1 VIIRSSTGGAAPAML
16 PEADNPVADNPD
28 SDRLLLTSMSMSAI
42 AEPLTETGD
51 CPQCLL
57 GNLNWLL
64 AQAHYALAS
73 ELAAAFEPLE
83 VTPRGHSVLGAAMTG
98 TYTQKELAELVGLDK
113 TTMVV
118 TLDELEASGLAKRV
132 PSSTDRRARV
142 IEVTK
147 TGRAKVTAAN
157 KIIARV
163 QADVL
168 ASLDAAGGE
177 ALLASLGHLVR
188 ARLAEPA
195 ACKGVRR
202 REPRAHGA

>member
-1 VIIRSSTGGAAPAML
+1 
-16 PEADNPVADNPD
+16 
-28 SDRLLLTSMSMSAI
+28 MSAI
-42 AEPLTETGD
+42 VEPVTETEE

-73 ELAAAFEPLE
+73 ELGTAFEPLGI
-83 VTPRGHSVLGAAMTG
+83 TPRGHSVLGAAMTG
-98 TYTQKELAELVGLDK
+98 GYTQKELAELVGLDK

-118 TLDELEASGLAKRV
+118 TLDDLEASGLAKRV
-132 PSSTDRRARV
+132 PSSSDRRARV

-157 KIIARV
+157 RIVARV

-168 ASLDAAGGE
+168 ASLGAAEGD
-177 ALLASLGHLVR
+177 ALLATLGQLVR
-188 ARLAEPA
+188 ARLSEPA

>member
-1 VIIRSSTGGAAPAML
+1 
-16 PEADNPVADNPD
+16 
-28 SDRLLLTSMSMSAI
+28 MSAI
-42 AEPLTETGD
+42 AEPPLETGD

-73 ELAAAFEPLE
+73 ELASAFEPLG
-83 VTPRGHSVLGAAMTG
+83 VTPRGHSVLAAALTG

-118 TLDELEASGLAKRV
+118 TLDELEAAGLAKRV
-132 PSSTDRRARV
+132 PSRTDRRARA
-142 IEVTK
+142 IEVTEA
-147 TGRAKVTAAN
+147 GRAKVATAN
-157 KIIARV
+157 KIVARV

-168 ASLDAAGGE
+168 ASLEAQEGD
-177 ALLASLGHLVR
+177 ALLRTLGHLVR

>member
-1 VIIRSSTGGAAPAML
+1 
-16 PEADNPVADNPD
+16 
-28 SDRLLLTSMSMSAI
+28 MSVI
-42 AEPLTETGD
+42 AESPVGTED
-51 CPQCLL
+51 CPECLL
-57 GNLNWLL
+57 GNLSWLL

-73 ELAAAFEPLE
+73 ELAGAFEPLGL
-83 VTPRGHSVLGAAMTG
+83 TPRGHSVLGAAMTG
-98 TYTQKELAELVGLDK
+98 PHTQKELAELVGLDK

-118 TLDELEASGLAKRV
+118 TLDELEATGLAKRV

-147 TGRAKVTAAN
+147 SGRAKVTAAN
-157 KIIARV
+157 KIVARV

-168 ASLDAAGGE
+168 ASLGENDAD
-177 ALLASLGHLVR
+177 ALLRALGQLVQ
-188 ARLAEPA
+188 ARLAEPS

>member
-1 VIIRSSTGGAAPAML
+1 MSALAAPL
-16 PEADNPVADNPD
+16 ID
-28 SDRLLLTSMSMSAI
+28 
-42 AEPLTETGD
+42 AED

-64 AQAHYALAS
+64 GQAHYALAS
-73 ELAAAFEPLE
+73 ELAAAVEPLGI
-83 VTPRGHSVLGAAMTG
+83 TPRGHSVLAAALTG

-118 TLDELEASGLAKRV
+118 TLDELERAGLAKRV

-147 TGRAKVTAAN
+147 AGRTKVTAAN
-157 KIIARV
+157 KVVARV
-163 QADVL
+163 QSEVL
-168 ASLDAAGGE
+168 ASLDPPEGD
-177 ALLASLGHLVR
+177 ALLRTLGQLVR

-195 ACKGVRR
+195 AWKGVRR

>member
-1 VIIRSSTGGAAPAML
+1 MSTITEAA
-16 PEADNPVADNPD
+16 
-28 SDRLLLTSMSMSAI
+28 
-42 AEPLTETGD
+42 TETGE

-73 ELAAAFEPLE
+73 ELAAAFEPLGI
-83 VTPRGHSVLGAAMTG
+83 TPRGHSVLGAAMTG

-118 TLDELEASGLAKRV
+118 TLDELEASGLATRA
-132 PSSTDRRARV
+132 PSPSDRRARV
-142 IEVTK
+142 IEVTEA
-147 TGRAKVTAAN
+147 GRAKVSAAN
-157 KIIARV
+157 RIVERV

-168 ASLDAAGGE
+168 GTLGARDGE
-177 ALLASLGHLVR
+177 ALLSALGHLVR
-188 ARLAEPA
+188 ARLAEPS

>member
-1 VIIRSSTGGAAPAML
+1 MP
-16 PEADNPVADNPD
+16 
-28 SDRLLLTSMSMSAI
+28 AI
-42 AEPLTETGD
+42 AEPVTETES
-51 CPQCLL
+51 CPPCLL

-73 ELAAAFEPLE
+73 ELAAAFEPLGI
-83 VTPRGHSVLGAAMTG
+83 TPRGHSVLGAAMTG
-98 TYTQKELAELVGLDK
+98 AFTQKELAELVGLDK

-157 KIIARV
+157 RIVARV
-163 QADVL
+163 QTDVL
-168 ASLDAAGGE
+168 TSLGATEADA
-177 ALLASLGHLVR
+177 LISTLGHLVS

-195 ACKGVRR
+195 TCRGVRR
-202 REPRAHGA
+202 REPRAPSA

>member
-1 VIIRSSTGGAAPAML
+1 
-16 PEADNPVADNPD
+16 
-28 SDRLLLTSMSMSAI
+28 MSAI
-42 AEPLTETGD
+42 AETLIETED

-73 ELAAAFEPLE
+73 ELAGAFEPLGI
-83 VTPRGHSVLGAAMTG
+83 TPRGHSVLGAAMTG
-98 TYTQKELAELVGLDK
+98 TYTQTELAELVGLDK

-118 TLDELEASGLAKRV
+118 TLDELEASGLATRA
-132 PSSTDRRARV
+132 PSPTDRRARV

-147 TGRAKVTAAN
+147 AGRAKVTAAN
-157 KIIARV
+157 KVVARV

-168 ASLDAAGGE
+168 ASLGERDGE
-177 ALLASLGHLVR
+177 ALLRALGQLVR
-188 ARLAEPA
+188 ARLAEPV
-195 ACKGVRR
+195 ACKSVRR